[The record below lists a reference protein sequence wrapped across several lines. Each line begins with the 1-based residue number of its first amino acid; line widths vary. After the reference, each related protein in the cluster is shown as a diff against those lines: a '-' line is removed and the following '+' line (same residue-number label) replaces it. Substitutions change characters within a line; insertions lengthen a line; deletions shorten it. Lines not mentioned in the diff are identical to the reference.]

1 MTTHLLEGT
10 DRTAR
15 DLAAKYGF
23 NPSGKTTKHSVQ
35 YVDASGKSVY
45 FSKTTSDA
53 GRGYKNFEAEL
64 RRLSGGKPTPKGQGG
79 RSVGSTTKRGGG
91 KSFTQF
97 RQDSSPSPRSTIR
110 TMAPGTQGQTGG
122 RPNYNPKLD
131 AKRGQYD
138 LSTERGRDRVREI
151 NRQGSALAN
160 ELQSAARQQSA
171 MKLRQQQRQQQ
182 FKNPTRPG
190 GGGSVFGGTE
200 TISTSSSPTSL
211 GGVFQK
217 SRGKLSPGDMMYRG
231 GV

>member
-1 MTTHLLEGT
+1 MTIHLLEGT
-10 DRTAR
+10 DKTAR

-45 FSKTTSDA
+45 FSKTTSDK
-53 GRGYKNFEAEL
+53 GRGYKNFEREL
-64 RRLSGGKPTPKGQGG
+64 KKFSKSTPKGQGG

-91 KSFTQF
+91 KSFGQF
-97 RQDSSPSPRSTIR
+97 RKDSSPSSRSTIR

-131 AKRGQYD
+131 AKRRQYD

-160 ELQSAARQQSA
+160 ELQSSARQQSA

>member
-1 MTTHLLEGT
+1 MTIHLLENT
-10 DRTAR
+10 DKRAR

-23 NPSGKTTKHSVQ
+23 KPSGKTTKHSVQ
-35 YVDASGKSVY
+35 YVNASGKPVY
-45 FSKTTSDA
+45 FSKTTSDK
-53 GRGYKNFEAEL
+53 GRGYKNFEREL
-64 RRLSGGKPTPKGQGG
+64 KKFSKSTPKGQGG

-91 KSFTQF
+91 KSFGQF
-97 RQDSSPSPRSTIR
+97 RKDSSPSSRSTIR
-110 TMAPGTQGQTGG
+110 TMTPGTQGQTGG

-131 AKRGQYD
+131 AKRRQYD

-160 ELQSAARQQSA
+160 ELQSSARQQSA

>member
-1 MTTHLLEGT
+1 MTTHLLENT
-10 DRTAR
+10 DKRAR
-15 DLAAKYGF
+15 DLAANYGF
-23 NPSGKTTKHSVQ
+23 KPSGKTGKHSVE
-35 YVDASGKSVY
+35 YVNASGDKAY
-45 FSKTTSDA
+45 FSKTTSDK
-53 GRGYKNFEAEL
+53 GRGYKNFENKL
-64 RRLSGGKPTPKGQGG
+64 KKFSKPTPKGQGG

-91 KSFTQF
+91 KSFSQF
-97 RQDSSPSPRSTIR
+97 KKDSSPSPRSTIR

-131 AKRGQYD
+131 AKRRQYD

-151 NRQGSALAN
+151 NRQGSALTN
-160 ELQSAARQQSA
+160 ELQSSARQQSA

>member
-10 DRTAR
+10 DKTAR
-15 DLAAKYGF
+15 DLAAYYGF
-23 NPSGKTTKHSVQ
+23 KPSGKTTKHSRQ
-35 YVDASGKSVY
+35 YVNDAGNEVY
-45 FSKTTSDA
+45 FSKTTSDK
-53 GRGYKNFEAEL
+53 GRGYKNFEQEL
-64 RRLSGGKPTPKGQGG
+64 KKFSKSTPKGQGG

-91 KSFTQF
+91 KSFGQF
-97 RQDSSPSPRSTIR
+97 RKDSSPSSRSTIR
-110 TMAPGTQGQTGG
+110 TMTPGTQGQTGG

-138 LSTERGRDRVREI
+138 LSTERGRDRVRQI

>member
-1 MTTHLLEGT
+1 MTIHLLENT
-10 DRTAR
+10 DKRAR

-23 NPSGKTTKHSVQ
+23 KPSGKTTKHSVQ
-35 YVDASGKSVY
+35 YVDASGKPVY
-45 FSKTTSDA
+45 FSKTTSDK

-64 RRLSGGKPTPKGQGG
+64 RKLSDVKPTPKGQGG